1 MTLAPKRDKEKWE
14 PGFLGNHATHK
25 QSGQEEVSSKP
36 PPALELRGL
45 GKTFMIKGRG
55 GIFPKP
61 TAHHAVR
68 NVNLTLA
75 PNSILGLVGESGSGK
90 TTTGMLALR
99 LLEPTTG
106 QIIVDGTD
114 ITKLDHAALKPYRRK
129 MQVIFQDSYSALNPM
144 MTLAQIVAEPL
155 HIHGLGTLSK
165 QYEQSL
171 GWLDRVGLGRTCAN
185 RYPHELSGGQRQR
198 VAIARALILRPQV
211 LVADEPTSALDV
223 SVKAQIINLIL
234 DLQSELGMAILF
246 ISHDL
251 SVVRSLT
258 TRVAVMFNGRI
269 VEEAPTETIFKA
281 PRHPYTRTL
290 LDAIPVTNPRDRRTR
305 IFQTRDQIEAAIPR
319 IPLQDLPGASASAHP
334 QLVSVGENHRV
345 EAIVT

>member
-1 MTLAPKRDKEKWE
+1 MT
-14 PGFLGNHATHK
+14 
-25 QSGQEEVSSKP
+25 
-36 PPALELRGL
+36 PALQLKGL
-45 GKTFMIKGRG
+45 SKTFIIKGRG
-55 GIFPKP
+55 GMFPKP

-68 NVNLTLA
+68 NVNLSLA

-114 ITKLDHAALKPYRRK
+114 ITTMDHAAMKPFRRK
-129 MQVIFQDSYSALNPM
+129 MQVIFQDSYSALDPM

-155 HIHGLGTLSK
+155 HIHGLGSVK
-165 QYEQSL
+165 DQYEQSL
-171 GWLDRVGLGRTCAN
+171 VWLDRVGLGRAYAN

-223 SVKAQIINLIL
+223 SVKAQIINLLL

-269 VEEAPTETIFKA
+269 VEEAATEAIFAA

-290 LDAIPVTNPRDRRTR
+290 LDAIPVTNPRDRRIRT
-305 IFQTRDQIEAAIPR
+305 FQTRDQIEAAIPH
-319 IPLQDLPGASASAHP
+319 IPLQDLQGVSASALP
-334 QLVSVGENHRV
+334 QLVSVAENHRV

>member
-1 MTLAPKRDKEKWE
+1 MT
-14 PGFLGNHATHK
+14 
-25 QSGQEEVSSKP
+25 
-36 PPALELRGL
+36 PALELRAL
-45 GKTFMIKGRG
+45 SKTFLLKGKG
-55 GIFPKP
+55 GLFQKS
-61 TAHHAVR
+61 TAHHAVC
-68 NVNLTLA
+68 NVNLCLA

-99 LLEPTTG
+99 LLEPSTG
-106 QIIVDGTD
+106 QIIVGGTD
-114 ITKLDHAALKPYRRK
+114 ITTMDHAALKPYRRK
-129 MQVIFQDSYSALNPM
+129 MQVIFQDSYSALDPM

-155 HIHGLGTLSK
+155 HIHGLGNAK
-165 QYEQSL
+165 DQYEQSL
-171 GWLDRVGLGRTCAN
+171 VWLDRVGLGRNYAT

-211 LVADEPTSALDV
+211 LIADEPTSALDV
-223 SVKAQIINLIL
+223 SVKAQIINLLL

-269 VEEAPTETIFKA
+269 VEEAPTETIFAA

-290 LDAIPVTNPRDRRTR
+290 LDAIPVTNPRHRRIRT
-305 IFQTRDQIEAAIPR
+305 FQTRDQIEAATPR
-319 IPLQDLPGASASAHP
+319 IALQDLPAATPMASP
-334 QLVSVGENHRV
+334 QLVAISDTHRV

>member
-1 MTLAPKRDKEKWE
+1 MT
-14 PGFLGNHATHK
+14 
-25 QSGQEEVSSKP
+25 
-36 PPALELRGL
+36 PALELRGL
-45 GKTFMIKGRG
+45 GKTFMIKGRAG
-55 GIFPKP
+55 LFPKP
-61 TAHHAVR
+61 VAYHAVR
-68 NVNLTLA
+68 NVNLSLA

-106 QIIVDGTD
+106 QIIVGGTD
-114 ITKLDHAALKPYRRK
+114 ITTMDHAALKPYRRQ
-129 MQVIFQDSYSALNPM
+129 MQVIFQDSYSALDPM

-155 HIHGLGTLSK
+155 HIHGLGTASD

-171 GWLDRVGLGRTCAN
+171 AWLDRVGVGRTYAN

-198 VAIARALILRPQV
+198 VAIARALILRPSV

-223 SVKAQIINLIL
+223 SVKAQIINLLL
-234 DLQSELGMAILF
+234 DLQRDLGMAILF

-269 VEEAPTETIFKA
+269 VEEAATESIFA
-281 PRHPYTRTL
+281 TPRHPYTRSL
-290 LDAIPVTNPRDRRTR
+290 LDAIPVLNPRNKRFRT
-305 IFQTRDQIEAAIPR
+305 FQTRDQIEAATPR
-319 IPLQDLPGASASAHP
+319 IQQRELTGVAASDNP
-334 QLVSVGENHRV
+334 QLVQIAPDHRV